1 MKKKILVC
9 IFVFLTLCFSF
20 GAIIDCSAETE
31 PTIEVTEEPIQDNN
45 VIEGEEE
52 VIEPTEIP
60 TEPNDEVV
68 DEITFNEQVQDFLNT
83 WFTPLVSS
91 IAGILGSSVGI
102 LILKS
107 IIKALSIKIEEQ
119 AKKSNENN
127 EEADKK
133 LKETEEKLRKAEE
146 KLQKSQQELQN
157 YISEF
162 KVLVNNQKEILSQ
175 DEKFKELIA
184 IMFATTPE
192 LMNNGMAS
200 KVLELLNEKEVD
212 ANE

>member
-9 IFVFLTLCFSF
+9 IFVILTLGFSF
-20 GAIIDCSAETE
+20 VSIIDCKAETE
-31 PTIEVTEEPIQDNN
+31 PTVEVNEEHTQENKD
-45 VIEGEEE
+45 
-52 VIEPTEIP
+52 
-60 TEPNDEVV
+60 VV
-68 DEITFNEQVQDFLNT
+68 VEEITFNEQVQDFLDK
-83 WFTPLVSS
+83 WSTPLISS
-91 IAGILGSSVGI
+91 IAGVLGSSVGV

-107 IIKALSIKIEEQ
+107 IVNALSNKIEEQ
-119 AKKSNENN
+119 AKNSNKNN

-133 LKETEEKLRKAEE
+133 LKETEDKLRKAEE
-146 KLQKSQQELQN
+146 RLEKAQNELQN
-157 YISEF
+157 YIGEF

-200 KVLELLNEKEVD
+200 KVLDLLNEKEVD
-212 ANE
+212 NNDK